1 MKIFRH
7 RTCREYAS
15 YSAKKILV
23 QPSMTS
29 FFPFPFLHSATGHP
43 GIFPFSLSPRR
54 PGKGPLSIH
63 MTGQLG
69 RGKGGASD
77 SIPLLPAKD
86 TEAAV
91 KAQEEG
97 RGEGR
102 KTHSLSSSYSQ
113 RYSMKPM
120 KGGGGARRECRKGG
134 LSLSLYPT
142 LRTHGG
148 EGKGALCED
157 DGKYV

>member
-1 MKIFRH
+1 MMKIFRH

-15 YSAKKILV
+15 FCKKILV

-54 PGKGPLSIH
+54 PGKGPPFHSYDW
-63 MTGQLG
+63 TA
-69 RGKGGASD
+69 RERERGASD

-97 RGEGR
+97 RG
-102 KTHSLSSSYSQ
+102 
-113 RYSMKPM
+113 
-120 KGGGGARRECRKGG
+120 RRGER
-134 LSLSLYPT
+134 PT
-142 LRTHGG
+142 LFPPPTPN
-148 EGKGALCED
+148 
-157 DGKYV
+157 VIQ